1 VMVFVLRLSCTVLA
15 LYFFVLSTILIVILQ
30 DDILW
35 RVDFTYWSEEEYEY
49 RLKFLSLGVAINN

>member
-1 VMVFVLRLSCTVLA
+1 VLA

-35 RVDFTYWSEEEYEY
+35 RVGFTYWSEEEYEY

>member
-1 VMVFVLRLSCTVLA
+1 MVFVLRLSCTALA

-35 RVDFTYWSEEEYEY
+35 RVGFTYWSEEEYEY

>member
-1 VMVFVLRLSCTVLA
+1 MVFVLRLSCTVLA

>member
-30 DDILW
+30 DDIL
-35 RVDFTYWSEEEYEY
+35 
-49 RLKFLSLGVAINN
+49 